1 MTRAHSAFAV
11 IRFSLSRRANERHRP
26 DDCYNSFSEQ
36 IALPMSKFIAAGGG
50 QRENFFGPTRSVLPQ
65 RRAEVLEGTAL
76 VPSITAVLRGLMKAI
91 KVLESAVPITLVI
104 VGAVLSVVTLCLFIA
119 YGLKAA
125 LMTFSLI

>member
-1 MTRAHSAFAV
+1 
-11 IRFSLSRRANERHRP
+11 
-26 DDCYNSFSEQ
+26 
-36 IALPMSKFIAAGGG
+36 MSKFIAAGGG

-65 RRAEVLEGTAL
+65 RHAEVLEGTAL